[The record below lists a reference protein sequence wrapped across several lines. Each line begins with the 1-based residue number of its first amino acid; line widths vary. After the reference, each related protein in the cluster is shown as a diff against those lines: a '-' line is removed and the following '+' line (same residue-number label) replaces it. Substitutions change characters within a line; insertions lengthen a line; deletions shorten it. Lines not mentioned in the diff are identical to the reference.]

1 MSKAVTIILQ
11 IIGLYVIYLL
21 GTLIQTTFHLF
32 IPGSVIGLIIL
43 FALLSFKLV
52 PDRWLK
58 QEVGFMITHL
68 PFFFIPATV
77 GVMSYAYV
85 FEGKGALLI
94 FIGLFSTALV
104 MGISGFVAQWMTRR
118 REAAHE

>member
-1 MSKAVTIILQ
+1 VSKAITIILQ
-11 IIGLYVIYLL
+11 IIGLYLIYLL
-21 GTLIQTTFHLF
+21 GILVQTTFHLF

-43 FALLSFKLV
+43 FTLLSFKIISE
-52 PDRWLK
+52 RWL
-58 QEVGFMITHL
+58 QQGVGFMITHL

-77 GVMSYAYV
+77 GVISYGYV

-104 MGISGFVAQWMTRR
+104 MGISGFVAQWMARR

>member
-11 IIGLYVIYLL
+11 ITGLYIIYLF
-21 GTLIQTTFHLF
+21 GTLIQNTFNLF
-32 IPGSVIGLIIL
+32 IPGSVIGLVIL
-43 FALLSFKLV
+43 FALLSLKLV
-52 PDRWLK
+52 PEFWFK
-58 QEVGFMITHL
+58 QGVGFMIKHL

-85 FEGKGALLI
+85 FEGKGVLLVL
-94 FIGLFSTALV
+94 IGLLSTALV
-104 MGISGFVAQWMTRR
+104 MGISGFVAQWMARR

>member
-11 IIGLYVIYLL
+11 ITGLYIIYLF
-21 GTLIQTTFHLF
+21 GTFIQKTFNLF
-32 IPGSVIGLIIL
+32 IPGSVIGLVFL
-43 FALLSFKLV
+43 FALLSLKIV
-52 PDRWLK
+52 PEHWVN
-58 QEVGFMITHL
+58 QGVGFMIKHL

-85 FEGKGALLI
+85 FEGKGVLLI
-94 FIGLFSTALV
+94 LIGLLSTAMV
-104 MGISGFVAQWMTRR
+104 MGISGFVAQWMARR

>member
-11 IIGLYVIYLL
+11 ITGLYIIYLF
-21 GTLIQTTFHLF
+21 GTLIQNTFNLF
-32 IPGSVIGLIIL
+32 IPGSVIGLVIL
-43 FALLSFKLV
+43 FALLSLKLV
-52 PDRWLK
+52 PELWFK
-58 QEVGFMITHL
+58 QGVGFMIKHL

-85 FEGKGALLI
+85 FEGKGVLLVV
-94 FIGLFSTALV
+94 IGLLSTALV
-104 MGISGFVAQWMTRR
+104 MGISGFVAQWMARR

>member
-1 MSKAVTIILQ
+1 MPKAVTIILQ
-11 IIGLYVIYLL
+11 IIGLYIIYQL
-21 GTLIQTTFHLF
+21 GTLIQRTLDLF

-43 FALLSFKLV
+43 FALLSLKLV
-52 PDRWLK
+52 PERWLK
-58 QEVGFMITHL
+58 QGVGFMITHL

-94 FIGLFSTALV
+94 LIGLLSTSLV
-104 MGISGFVAQWMTRR
+104 MGISGFVAQWMARR

>member
-11 IIGLYVIYLL
+11 IVGLYIIYLL
-21 GTLIQTTFHLF
+21 GTLIQNTFNLF
-32 IPGSVIGLIIL
+32 IPGSVIGLVIL
-43 FALLSFKLV
+43 FALLSLKIV
-52 PDRWLK
+52 PERWLK
-58 QEVGFMITHL
+58 QGVGFMIKHL

-85 FEGKGALLI
+85 FEGKGVLLI
-94 FIGLFSTALV
+94 LIGLLSTALV
-104 MGISGFVAQWMTRR
+104 MGISGFIAQWMARR

>member
-21 GTLIQTTFHLF
+21 GKLIQNTFHLF

-43 FALLSFKLV
+43 FTLLS
-52 PDRWLK
+52 LK
-58 QEVGFMITHL
+58 IISEHWMKQGVGFMITHL

-104 MGISGFVAQWMTRR
+104 MGMSGFVAQWMARR